1 MYVNGEQILLESEI
15 SVGDFLT
22 RESYDPLRVAV
33 EKNGSIVPKNAYGSE
48 MLCDG
53 DKIEIVCFVGGG

>member
-1 MYVNGEQILLESEI
+1 MYINGEQKILDCDVSLSELLACE
-15 SVGDFLT
+15 G
-22 RESYDPLRVAV
+22 YDPQRVAV
-33 EKNGSIVPKNAYGSE
+33 EKNGHIVPRNAYDSE